1 MLVSVVNIRVWHQYP
16 VHVSVSSVSVHC
28 QCPASVSSV
37 CVLCQCPT
45 SVSSF
50 SVQCLC
56 LVQVSNISV
65 QYCVSC
71 GYYQCAMSVS
81 SVSVRCQCPVS
92 VSNITVQCQCLIPV
106 SIVSV
111 HHQSPVS
118 VSSLCSL
125 VTHLRAITWS
135 SMREMSGEM
144 TTVTRPVNTE
154 GYW

>member
-1 MLVSVVNIRVWHQYP
+1 MFSCVSAQYSCPMLVSVVNISVWHQYP

-45 SVSSF
+45 SVSSIG
-50 SVQCLC
+50 VQC
-56 LVQVSNISV
+56 
-65 QYCVSC
+65 CVSC

-81 SVSVRCQCPVS
+81 SVRCQCPVS